1 VGRAALYV
9 SSASKRLRLGGG
21 SVIGGRVGL
30 MLDRN
35 LLGELAQGRTVSLVS
50 GTNGKTTTTR
60 LLAAALGG
68 FSRVATSVA
77 GANMPSGLVTA
88 LADSAPEAPAV
99 LEVDEGHLANV
110 ADAVQP
116 VVVALLNLS
125 RDQLDRMS
133 EVRMVAARWRAALVG
148 RDRTV
153 VVANADDPLVTW
165 AAYGA
170 PRIAWVA
177 AGQLWHADAVGCPA
191 CEGRIV
197 FADGD
202 GREGGDWWCTCG
214 FCRPEP
220 GSWLEGDELVMSDG
234 RALALRLQLPGRC
247 NRANAAMA
255 VQCASVLGVDTAQ
268 ALAAMATVGDVEG
281 RFATVGYE
289 GGTVRLLLAKNPA
302 GWTELLDLLRE
313 HAAPAVIGINARVAD
328 GRDPSWLWDVPF
340 ERLAGRLV
348 VATGERCRDL
358 AVRLRHAGVEHLV
371 VRDQLEALGAACSQ
385 QVDYVGNYTAFQQ
398 LRRALG
404 RTARSRFD
412 GLPRHSASVAV
423 KVPSGVA
430 TSATPS
436 GHERGRR
443 DDEAPA
449 EEQTSKAPAGV
460 VPQAAQ
466 ARSSRGAG
474 DGSSALRVV
483 VVHPDLLGTYGDGG
497 NGLVLADRA
506 AWRGIEVELVMAL
519 SDTAL
524 PAGGDLYCLGGG
536 EDGPQVQSAQLLAD
550 GTLQRAVEAG
560 AAVLAV
566 CAGYQV
572 VGQSFP
578 DALGTKRS
586 GVGLLDVSTVKGRSK
601 RAVGELLAEP
611 FELRGPWSSRA
622 CDLADPGVRDLAD
635 PGAYDLTGRSE
646 RDLAGRSERD
656 LTAGGKGQARGPRLE
671 RLTGFE
677 NHGGVTRLGAGVH
690 PLARVL
696 VGIGNGTGDRSE
708 GAVSGRVI
716 GTYLHGPV
724 LARNPSFADLLLTM
738 VTGMPLAPLDDTEE
752 EALRAE
758 RLAVSR
764 IGNWRAGVG
773 RGVTGAGETL
783 RHLVKLRRV

>member
-1 VGRAALYV
+1 MLDPGLLGVLARGRAVA
-9 SSASKRLRLGGG
+9 
-21 SVIGGRVGL
+21 
-30 MLDRN
+30 
-35 LLGELAQGRTVSLVS
+35 LVS

-68 FSRVATSVA
+68 PSRVATSVA
-77 GANMPSGLVTA
+77 GANLPSGLVTA
-88 LADSAPEAPAV
+88 LADSAPQSPAV

-116 VVVALLNLS
+116 ALVALLNLS

-148 RDRTV
+148 RERTV

-165 AAYGA
+165 AAHGA
-170 PRIAWVA
+170 HRVVWVA

-197 FADGD
+197 FADGE

-214 FCRPEP
+214 FRRPEP
-220 GSWLEGDELVMSDG
+220 GSWLQGDELVTSDG
-234 RALALRLQLPGRC
+234 RSLPLRLELPGRC

-255 VQCASVLGVDTAQ
+255 AQCASVLGVDTAE
-268 ALAAMATVGDVEG
+268 ALAAMAAVGDVEG
-281 RFATVGYE
+281 RFATVDYQ

-313 HAAPAVIGINARVAD
+313 RSRPAVIGINARVAD
-328 GRDPSWLWDVPF
+328 GHDPSWLWDVPF

-371 VRDQLEALGAACSQ
+371 VRDQLNALGVASSE

-398 LRRALG
+398 LRRALA
-404 RTARSRFD
+404 RTARSKFD
-412 GLPRHSASVAV
+412 GPPRRAASVAV
-423 KVPSGVA
+423 KVPASGAPQV
-430 TSATPS
+430 PPD
-436 GHERGRR
+436 GQGPGRQS
-443 DDEAPA
+443 DEALG
-449 EEQTSKAPAGV
+449 EEQTSKVRASGAPQ
-460 VPQAAQ
+460 VPPERSRRATSDAA
-466 ARSSRGAG
+466 
-474 DGSSALRVV
+474 SALRVV

-497 NGLVLADRA
+497 NGRVLADRA

-524 PAGGDLYCLGGG
+524 PSGADLYCLGGG

-550 GTLQRAVEAG
+550 GTLRRAVEAG
-560 AAVLAV
+560 AGVLAV

-572 VGQSFP
+572 VGQFFP
-578 DALGTKRS
+578 DAHGTKRC
-586 GVGLLDVSTVKGRSK
+586 GAGLLDVSTVKGRSK
-601 RAVGELLAEP
+601 RAVGELLGEP
-611 FELRGPWSSRA
+611 LELSEQWSS
-622 CDLADPGVRDLAD
+622 
-635 PGAYDLTGRSE
+635 
-646 RDLAGRSERD
+646 
-656 LTAGGKGQARGPRLE
+656 RGPRLE

-677 NHGGVTRLGAGVH
+677 NHGGVTRLGAGVP

-696 VGIGNGTGDRSE
+696 AGIGNGTGERTE

-716 GTYLHGPV
+716 GTYMHGPV
-724 LARNPSFADLLLTM
+724 LARNPSLADLLLTM
-738 VTGMPLAPLDDTEE
+738 VTGMSLTPLDDTEE
-752 EALRAE
+752 VALRAE
-758 RLAVSR
+758 RLAASR
-764 IGNWRAGVG
+764 TGSWRAGAA
-773 RGVTGAGETL
+773 RGMSGAGQAL
-783 RHLVKLRRV
+783 RHLVKLRRA